1 MKDKPLRHRALS
13 PLPSSSSVLVAIC
26 RHTLRGS
33 SRIACKVLL
42 LEGVGSSSQT
52 PTTSTPRRR
61 AQSRLLKLERQV
73 VVNGRI
79 PMTIAPG
86 WADDVGREYIEVVK
100 GDLQVFVLDF
110 NDQAMNRTRDV
121 KWHVR
126 ASLRD
131 VEADREIAVD
141 HVTQLSRTNKSRS
154 RGLGFRYAPVSLFF
168 IVDRAVI
175 FSVVSLSKHQV
186 ELLKSNL
193 HQPSESHAL
202 VSCSLRSSQVHP
214 SRHSFASRT
223 LSDRLCQ
230 AELFPTSKPH
240 VHSSSLTSHARLNHL
255 SRTRKRPSRMPF
267 PLDPSRLADLLF
279 IQLVFESLSLFF
291 VIFQPI
297 LGVQL
302 TLSVRV
308 VPIWCSFGFTEGQFV
323 LGVLS
328 SSPKANFVL
337 GVPLGSSKTRDVPTG
352 SLDCVCSETRQF
364 RGKSRCKGRGKLV
377 NDKK

>member
-1 MKDKPLRHRALS
+1 MCTSSSFSRNLSTPSLKPQPPQPPPS
-13 PLPSSSSVLVAIC
+13 SFFINSSPPLPLFTVTYLPSV
-26 RHTLRGS
+26 
-33 SRIACKVLL
+33 
-42 LEGVGSSSQT
+42 
-52 PTTSTPRRR
+52 
-61 AQSRLLKLERQV
+61 
-73 VVNGRI
+73 
-79 PMTIAPG
+79 
-86 WADDVGREYIEVVK
+86 
-100 GDLQVFVLDF
+100 DL
-110 NDQAMNRTRDV
+110 N
-121 KWHVR
+121 
-126 ASLRD
+126 

-168 IVDRAVI
+168 IVDRAVV

-193 HQPSESHAL
+193 HQPSEPHAL

-214 SRHSFASRT
+214 SRHSFASHT

-240 VHSSSLTSHARLNHL
+240 VHSSSLTSHARLNHP

-297 LGVQL
+297 LV
-302 TLSVRV
+302 SV
-308 VPIWCSFGFTEGQFV
+308 
-323 LGVLS
+323 
-328 SSPKANFVL
+328 
-337 GVPLGSSKTRDVPTG
+337 SK
-352 SLDCVCSETRQF
+352 F
-364 RGKSRCKGRGKLV
+364 
-377 NDKK
+377 